1 MVLIKCEEC
10 GKEISDKS
18 KVCVNYG
25 CPIEINLPTRKVIIE
40 QKKMGFIGSGVEIYV
55 YIDNKMVGKTKSGMR
70 LELDLPI
77 GKHNISIEMPTDQA
91 SQVSTNISKDG
102 KDFIIEET
110 TNSVHIITYIK
121 LGFVSGTCNIESI
134 NYN

>member
-1 MVLIKCEEC
+1 MALIKCEEC
-10 GKEISDKS
+10 GKEISDKA
-18 KVCVNYG
+18 KVCVNCG
-25 CPIEINLPTRKVIIE
+25 CPIEINLTTRKVIIE

>member
-1 MVLIKCEEC
+1 
-10 GKEISDKS
+10 
-18 KVCVNYG
+18 
-25 CPIEINLPTRKVIIE
+25 
-40 QKKMGFIGSGVEIYV
+40 
-55 YIDNKMVGKTKSGMR
+55 MR

-77 GKHNISIEMPTDQA
+77 GKHNISLEMPTDQA
-91 SQVSTNISKDG
+91 SQVSTNVSKDG